1 MKDARTIARCSHCRQ
16 RKAKRQCP
24 ALGLDLCPLCCGCL
38 REKELHCPPGCP
50 FLTQHKPYQEN
61 KIIQKKRTFSNEV
74 LQDERLNWLAL
85 NIEAPL
91 QEYAERNPAF
101 TDRDAILALEYAKDQ
116 VEKNRFRVLL
126 SQDGGRV
133 RNDVGEAILLSLE
146 QCRFQ
151 RKIILLQDVER
162 YSTEEKLKCLEN
174 VILGVK
180 FLAHGSLAGRT
191 YLQDLAR
198 RLARLKKF
206 SDQKK
211 IITRP

>member
-1 MKDARTIARCSHCRQ
+1 
-16 RKAKRQCP
+16 
-24 ALGLDLCPLCCGCL
+24 LDLCPLCCGRL

-61 KIIQKKRTFSNEV
+61 KIIQKKRTFSYEV
-74 LQDERLNWLAL
+74 PQDERLNWLAL

-151 RKIILLQDVER
+151 RKIIWLQDVER

-198 RLARLKKF
+198 RLARLKEF